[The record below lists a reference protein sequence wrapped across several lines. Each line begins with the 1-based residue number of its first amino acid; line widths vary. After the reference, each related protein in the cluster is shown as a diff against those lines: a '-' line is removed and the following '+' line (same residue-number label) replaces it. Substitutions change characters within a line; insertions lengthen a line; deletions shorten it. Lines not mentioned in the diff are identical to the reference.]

1 MTLTSATLKINMAAL
16 KHNLNHFVDILN
28 SKNTKIMI
36 MVKAFAYGLG
46 SVPIAQ
52 WIQKTSLVD
61 YLGVAYVSEGV
72 QLRHSTDI
80 YLPIMV
86 MVVIEYEFETCRQFN
101 LEPVIYSMHIF
112 DKFLEFLQQTEG
124 KKTVAL

>member
-1 MTLTSATLKINMAAL
+1 LG
-16 KHNLNHFVDILN
+16 HCC
-28 SKNTKIMI
+28 
-36 MVKAFAYGLG
+36 FAYGLG

-52 WIQKTSLVD
+52 WVQKTGLVD
-61 YLGVAYVSEGV
+61 YLGVAYVSEGA

-86 MVVIEYEFETCRQFN
+86 MVVTEYEFETCHQFN